1 MAGNGIA
8 PIRMVLTEKDVRKAI
23 RSAAPQFDVESLAE
37 GESFLS
43 AGLDSLDHAMILLR
57 LYERHGLNVPDEDV
71 MQCTSIEGIIEY
83 ASKHP

>member
-1 MAGNGIA
+1 ML
-8 PIRMVLTEKDVRKAI
+8 LTEKDVRKAI
-23 RSAAPQFDVESLAE
+23 RSAAPQFDVDSLAA
-37 GESFLS
+37 GRNFLS

-71 MQCTSIEGIIEY
+71 MQCSSIHGILEY